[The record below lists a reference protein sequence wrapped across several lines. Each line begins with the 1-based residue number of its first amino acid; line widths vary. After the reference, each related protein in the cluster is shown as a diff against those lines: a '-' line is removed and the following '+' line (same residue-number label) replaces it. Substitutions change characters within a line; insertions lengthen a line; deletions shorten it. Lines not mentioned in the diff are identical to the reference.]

1 MRRKYGCWVHGMNQ
15 WDLERGLGNLHG
27 YWSLWWFQSFARL
40 RLLKENPCQQVREIL
55 VLERRTAHYWL
66 MVGPSGSS
74 ALEENVRNLRMFRM
88 ECVQHTQVLLSH

>member
-1 MRRKYGCWVHGMNQ
+1 VLGAWDESVGPRKRVGQFKWI
-15 WDLERGLGNLHG
+15 LE
-27 YWSLWWFQSFARL
+27 SLWWFQSFARL